1 MQTTNVVETPI
12 TQTHETKGFS
22 IFTFIIALFFI
33 GFSIANIVYFKR
45 IRDNNSNCSIITTG
59 EATAMLVINVILLI
73 IAIILV
79 IWGLFRLVF
88 PAKYKHYTTQLGQ
101 SIYSQPTNQ
110 GDIPMQVMSKPVT
123 QPF

>member
-1 MQTTNVVETPI
+1 MSTPTPTQVINTTPSR
-12 TQTHETKGFS
+12 THETIGFF
-22 IFTFIIALFFI
+22 IFTVIIALFFI

-79 IWGLFRLVF
+79 IWSLFKSLF
-88 PAKYKHYTTQLGQ
+88 PHHYKQ
-101 SIYSQPTNQ
+101 SIAKLHQP
-110 GDIPMQVMSKPVT
+110 VYT
-123 QPF
+123 QPANQQMVEMTTIN